1 MLILKRAKCLLSIS
15 LHCFPMLCNALQCIA
30 SSVVCSYDNTYNTS
44 FKRLIVNK
52 TVFQR
57 LVRTDRKGKT
67 FTDVNRFKRLVK
79 KLCNVRVIDVEYS
92 QLWCD
97 FTKFLQILDLAVEYC
112 EHLKEINIHFVNIT
126 EDQVNYVLKKF
137 GNLIGSIEFKF
148 QDNLRYYK
156 NFSMINLHYCTN
168 LKELSVIYL
177 KHIFIGKNKSIENLK
192 GLECVYFDEDRDKFQ
207 EMIELHKTS
216 LESIAVF
223 LAENILLI
231 SVNEFFDQIYKLNKL
246 KKFHLYFHN
255 EFENSLSDNLLQ
267 LSESCPLI
275 TDIRIRFYSY
285 QIDNNM
291 DIFTTMKH
299 FPNLRKLYLTL
310 YSRFEP
316 EIDSYYTTE
325 ELQQCQHLTYVT
337 IYSNNKCAIND
348 LFFDRIHLNVPN
360 LKHLSL
366 WFANISGQALE
377 FLLKL
382 KRLERLKLCS
392 LSAKQIM
399 DYHVYNLI
407 ASCRMIKQ
415 IELENIELVDYQE
428 IAQEYGI
435 HDNNLIVFIKNNFD
449 CIVDKII
456 T

>member
-79 KLCNVRVIDVEYS
+79 KLWNVRVIDVEYS

-97 FTKFLQILDLAVEYC
+97 FGKFLEILELTEKYC

-126 EDQVNYVLKKF
+126 EDQVNHVLKRF
-137 GNLIGSIEFKF
+137 GSIIGSIEFKF

-168 LKELSVIYL
+168 LNQLSVIYL
-177 KHIFIGKNKSIENLK
+177 KHIFIGKNKSIVNLK
-192 GLECVYFDEDRDKFQ
+192 GLECVYFENDHDKFKD
-207 EMIELHKTS
+207 IIDLHMDS
-216 LESIAVF
+216 LESIKVY
-223 LAENILLI
+223 LSENIPLLA
-231 SVNEFFDQIYKLNKL
+231 VNEFFDQIYKLNKL

-255 EFENSLSDNLLQ
+255 EFENSISDKLSQ

-310 YSRFEP
+310 YSNFEP
-316 EIDSYYTTE
+316 EIDSYYTSE
-325 ELQQCQHLTYVT
+325 ELKQCQHLTHFT

-348 LFFDRIHLNVPN
+348 LFFDRIHLNLPN
-360 LKHLSL
+360 LKQLSL
-366 WFANISGQALE
+366 WIANISGQALE

-382 KRLERLKLCS
+382 KRLESLKLYS
-392 LSAKQIM
+392 HSAKQIM
-399 DYHVYNLI
+399 DYHVYDLI
-407 ASCRMIKQ
+407 GGCRLLKQ

-428 IAQEYGI
+428 IAQKYGI